1 MRFLNVNVNPWN
13 KKTGDCATRAV
24 CQACNIPY
32 KQAAKELF
40 DVWMETGE
48 EMTLPKTIAI
58 VLQKHG
64 FEKFGKP
71 KHSDNTTYSVEQLGK
86 KYGKDHIIVVQVAN
100 HWTTIK
106 DDKLIDLWDC
116 SMKSVYGYYI
126 RKATSPEELK
136 VYGGEIKESKDC
148 RGKRLRIL

>member
-1 MRFLNVNVNPWN
+1 MRFLEVNVNPWK

-40 DVWMETGE
+40 DAWMETGD
-48 EMTLPKTIAI
+48 EMTLPKSVAV
-58 VLQKHG
+58 VLLAHG
-64 FEKFGKP
+64 FERFGKP
-71 KHSDNTTYSVEQLGK
+71 KHSDNSTYSVKEIGK
-86 KYGKDHIIVVQVAN
+86 KYGKGSIVVVQVAN

-116 SMKSVYGYYI
+116 SKKSVYGYYVK
-126 RKATSPEELK
+126 KALDETELK
-136 VYGGEIKESKDC
+136 VYGGEIKSSKE
-148 RGKRLRIL
+148 I